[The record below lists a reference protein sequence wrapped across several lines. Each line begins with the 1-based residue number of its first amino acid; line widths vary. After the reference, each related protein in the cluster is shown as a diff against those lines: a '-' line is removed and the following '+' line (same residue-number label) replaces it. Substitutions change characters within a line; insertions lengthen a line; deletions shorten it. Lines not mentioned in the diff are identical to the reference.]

1 MRFGIRENQHKT
13 KKIGCG
19 SRRQSVAPEFES
31 YSSAKWAMMNTPES
45 QVAAAHD
52 AWVRAGQRLVA
63 TDKSLS
69 AERRLLELQ
78 AKLCK
83 NMESERTHLEFLV
96 RIKLAHK

>member
-1 MRFGIRENQHKT
+1 
-13 KKIGCG
+13 
-19 SRRQSVAPEFES
+19 
-31 YSSAKWAMMNTPES
+31 MMNTPES

-96 RIKLAHK
+96 RIKLAHKRKLVPFALAPFSCEHRHPSTHPRINPLV